1 MSYVKN
7 IFKINL
13 YLLGDR
19 VNVKLK
25 VVNFSSCYFPH
36 INDIIAL
43 FLRLSTLMIHSY
55 LNIYI
60 YIYIYI
66 YLKILTGKN
75 CFTQF
80 STRNDWL
87 AASDLFRMC
96 LHNQLSSLC
105 IPLSCIRSTDV

>member
-55 LNIYI
+55 LIYI

-66 YLKILTGKN
+66 FKDTHREK
-75 CFTQF
+75 
-80 STRNDWL
+80 
-87 AASDLFRMC
+87 LFYSI
-96 LHNQLSSLC
+96 QYKE
-105 IPLSCIRSTDV
+105 